1 MLLDVLDKILSSFCP
16 MMKYSYILII
26 ALFISCSS
34 EKYVQK
40 LDENGMCPVILNQ
53 EKDTFRFGFEGL
65 GKINVSVD
73 QVNISSVV
81 LLIKDEYGVPIQYGG
96 VYMVVSNTNKIVHI
110 KTVDENGLI
119 KLPLRIINNN
129 DLIVYNIGSQALCF
143 SFRHNVG
150 RCM

>member
-16 MMKYSYILII
+16 MMKCSYILII

-40 LDENGMCPVILNQ
+40 LDESGMCPVILNQ
-53 EKDTFRFGFEGL
+53 EKDTFRFGYEGL
-65 GKINVSVD
+65 GEINVSVD
-73 QVNISSVV
+73 QVNISSVA
-81 LLIKDEYGVPIQYGG
+81 LLIKDEYGVPIKHGG
-96 VYMVVSNTNKIVHI
+96 VYMVVSNTNKIVFI
-110 KTVDENGLI
+110 KSVDDNGLI
-119 KLPLRIINNN
+119 KLPLRIIKNN
-129 DLIVYNIGSQALCF
+129 DLIVYNIGSQALYF